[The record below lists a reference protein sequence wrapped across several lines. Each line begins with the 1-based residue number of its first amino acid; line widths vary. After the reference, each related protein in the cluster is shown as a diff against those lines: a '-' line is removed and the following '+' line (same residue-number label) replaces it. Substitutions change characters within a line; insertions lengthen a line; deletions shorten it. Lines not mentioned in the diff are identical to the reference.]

1 MGIERVACELVWDEI
16 PIYGMT
22 TAACAAAVQDRVSLK
37 RPVELSMNTSPMKGT
52 FQMSALLWQCLQLVP
67 LSTLYNEDSIPSIF
81 DAQQLNRQRGSQW
94 MLVDTGVNTA
104 EPNKDSTTATESQL
118 HRVYLVSINCWL
130 DWYLDIAT
138 VMCSKYRL
146 KHLIIMKEVLNLH
159 IETIQCL
166 NKTVDAPN
174 SQLACSNSR
183 LTPGQ
188 SSPGTNKGRLRLGHW
203 SPEWCKDA

>member
-1 MGIERVACELVWDEI
+1 
-16 PIYGMT
+16 
-22 TAACAAAVQDRVSLK
+22 
-37 RPVELSMNTSPMKGT
+37 
-52 FQMSALLWQCLQLVP
+52 
-67 LSTLYNEDSIPSIF
+67 
-81 DAQQLNRQRGSQW
+81 

-118 HRVYLVSINCWL
+118 HRVYLVS
-130 DWYLDIAT
+130 

-146 KHLIIMKEVLNLH
+146 KHLSILKEVLNLH

-188 SSPGTNKGRLRLGHW
+188 SSPGTNKGRLRLGH
-203 SPEWCKDA
+203 